1 MNQKNAVWITWEH
14 QRRSMVLAEEFGAE
28 YHELLSSMPRLFR
41 YINLSIKTLD
51 ILFTTKP
58 AVVFVQNPSMLLT
71 LLACLYRKYNSRSIL
86 IVDRHSNFF
95 PISNSTIINHLHNS
109 ISTFTLKV
117 ADLTIVT
124 NEYLK
129 SLVTSLGGSAYI
141 LEDKIPTLDKGA
153 DIRLKGKFNVL
164 YICSFDLDEP
174 FEEVFKAAE
183 LLSQDTYVY
192 VTGNFNKVSKKNIL
206 RSLPQNVVLLGYL
219 TDADYIDYLYA
230 ADALVVLS
238 EWEHTLLC
246 GAYEGV
252 ALEKPLIL
260 SNKKDLLSYF
270 RSGVIPS
277 RNDAVSIAKAIKLS
291 IENRR
296 LLTVE
301 IKALKKELSLNW
313 QNKFDA
319 LSQLIESS
327 IPG

>member
-14 QRRSMVLAEEFGAE
+14 QRRSRVLAEEFGAE

-41 YINLSIKTLD
+41 YISLSIKTLD
-51 ILFTTKP
+51 ILFTKKP
-58 AVVFVQNPSMLLT
+58 PLVFVQNPSMLLT
-71 LLACLYRKYNSRSIL
+71 LLACMYRIYNSQSIL

-109 ISTFTLKV
+109 ISTFTLKG

-124 NEYLK
+124 NGYLK

-141 LEDKIPTLDKGA
+141 LEDKIPTLEKRS
-153 DIRLKGKFNVL
+153 DIRLKGEFNIL

-183 LLSQDTYVY
+183 LLTRDTYIY
-192 VTGNFNKVSKKNIL
+192 VTGNFRKVSKKNIL
-206 RSLPQNVVLLGYL
+206 SSLPQNVVLLGYL
-219 TDADYIDYLYA
+219 SDSDYIDYLYA

-270 RSGVIPS
+270 RSGVIAT

-291 IENRR
+291 IENEAI
-296 LLTVE
+296 LTRE
-301 IKALKKELSLNW
+301 IKALKNELSINW

-319 LSQLIESS
+319 LNQLIESS